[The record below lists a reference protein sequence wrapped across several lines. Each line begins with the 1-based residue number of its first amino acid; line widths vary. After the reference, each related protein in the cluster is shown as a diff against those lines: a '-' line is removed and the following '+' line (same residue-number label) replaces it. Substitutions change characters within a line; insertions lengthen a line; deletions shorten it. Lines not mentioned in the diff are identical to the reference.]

1 MEFPRL
7 VESAV
12 ATRGLRPV
20 GVHISLLKPSVGNS
34 GVLAVRGCKQA
45 SYVEGIT

>member
-1 MEFPRL
+1 METSKANGVGCSYQRS
-7 VESAV
+7 EA
-12 ATRGLRPV
+12 RG
-20 GVHISLLKPSVGNS
+20 GTHFTLKPSVGNS